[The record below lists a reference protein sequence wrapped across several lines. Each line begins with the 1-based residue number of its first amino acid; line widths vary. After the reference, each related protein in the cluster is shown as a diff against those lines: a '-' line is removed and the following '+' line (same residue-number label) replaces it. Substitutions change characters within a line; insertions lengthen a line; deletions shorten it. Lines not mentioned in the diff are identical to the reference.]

1 MKHHLAWG
9 PRSLDVRLSNCM
21 GIRLG
26 MLAAGLAL
34 AGTVVAVT
42 PASAATAP
50 MCTADNLYVVKG
62 RLEGAAGS
70 RFLTV
75 RLTNVGDD
83 ACSAGSAT
91 KAGFR
96 DFEGA
101 LGAKGEL
108 SGGSGA
114 VTLDPGETAKTVVHW
129 TDPGPVPDEDCQE
142 AEATLVTLRV
152 PSLKHTWRLPLKAQV
167 CTAFEFSPDSTPLTT
182 GG

>member
-1 MKHHLAWG
+1 MFHHLAWG
-9 PRSLDVRLSNCM
+9 PRSL
-21 GIRLG
+21 GISLALASV
-26 MLAAGLAL
+26 LAAGLAL

-42 PASAATAP
+42 PASGAAAAP
-50 MCTADNLYVVKG
+50 MCTSDNLYVVKG

-70 RFLTV
+70 RFLTI

-129 TDPGPVPDEDCQE
+129 TDPGPVPSEDCQE
-142 AEATLVTLRV
+142 AAATLVTLRV

-167 CTAFEFSPDSTPLTT
+167 CTAFELRPDSTPLAD
-182 GG
+182 

>member
-1 MKHHLAWG
+1 MFHHLAWG
-9 PRSLDVRLSNCM
+9 PRSL
-21 GIRLG
+21 GISLG
-26 MLAAGLAL
+26 VLASVLASGLAF

-42 PASAATAP
+42 PASGAVAAP
-50 MCTADNLYVVKG
+50 MCTSDNLYVVKG

-70 RFLTV
+70 RFLTI

-83 ACSAGSAT
+83 PCSAGSAT

-129 TDPGPVPDEDCQE
+129 TDPGPVPSEDCQE
-142 AEATLVTLRV
+142 AAATLVTLRV

-167 CTAFEFSPDSTPLTT
+167 CTAFELRPDSTPLAD
-182 GG
+182 

>member
-1 MKHHLAWG
+1 M
-9 PRSLDVRLSNCM
+9 SLEKSLHMSLHM
-21 GIRLG
+21 SLG

-34 AGTVVAVT
+34 VGTVVAVT
-42 PASAATAP
+42 PASGAATAP

-83 ACSAGSAT
+83 PCSAGSAT
-91 KAGFR
+91 KARFR
-96 DFEGA
+96 DFEGP

-129 TDPGPVPDEDCQE
+129 TDPGPVPPEDCQE
-142 AEATLVTLRV
+142 AAATLVTVRV

-167 CTAFEFSPDSTPLTT
+167 CTAFEFRPDSTPLTT
-182 GG
+182 AG

>member
-1 MKHHLAWG
+1 MKHHPSWG
-9 PRSLDVRLSNCM
+9 PR
-21 GIRLG
+21 GLG
-26 MLAAGLAL
+26 LLAAGLAL
-34 AGTVVAVT
+34 AGTAVAVL
-42 PASAATAP
+42 PAGGAAAAT

-83 ACSAGSAT
+83 ACSAGTAT

-96 DFEGA
+96 DFEGP
-101 LGAKGEL
+101 LGLKGAL

-114 VTLDPGETAKTVVHW
+114 VTLEPGETAKTVIHW
-129 TDPGPVPDEDCQE
+129 TDPGPVPADDCQE
-142 AEATLVTLRV
+142 ATATLVTLRV

-167 CTAFEFSPDSTPLTT
+167 CTTLEFRPDSEPLAD
-182 GG
+182 